1 MHFEYLRPNTGMNN
15 LFKRQRFSAERLA
28 KNVAANEAF
37 IQQHYSGEK
46 FLSSTA
52 ELQMVNKY
60 TKGLVISKSVSVAES
75 RIPKNKEQREILR
88 KELRQAEILAKSGNS
103 VYLIPE
109 RGGYKIRP
117 KDAVVNGV
125 LFEFRTIEGNPD
137 TFQWEFRY
145 AKKKGADTN
154 VYIYDLSGISKD
166 EARHRIWL
174 VLRRHPEYTGQIVIS
189 FENGNRTYF
198 WDTSSL
204 RKKIPASRQGSVGR
218 G

>member
-1 MHFEYLRPNTGMNN
+1 MGN
-15 LFKRQRFSAERLA
+15 LFRHRRFSQERQKAAERLA
-28 KNVAANEAF
+28 KGAAANEAF
-37 IQQHYSGEK
+37 IRQYYSGEK
-46 FLSSTA
+46 FISSTVQ
-52 ELQMVNKY
+52 LQKVNKY
-60 TKGLVISKSVSVAES
+60 TKTLVIPKNVSVAES
-75 RIPKNKEQREILR
+75 RIPTNKEQREILR

-103 VYLIPE
+103 VSLIPE
-109 RGGYKIRP
+109 RGGYRIRP

-125 LFEFRTIEGNPD
+125 IFEFRTVEGNPE

-154 VYIYDLSGISKD
+154 VYINDLSGINKD
-166 EARHRIWL
+166 EARRRIWL

-189 FENGNRTYF
+189 FENGSRTCF
-198 WDTSSL
+198 WDTSSF